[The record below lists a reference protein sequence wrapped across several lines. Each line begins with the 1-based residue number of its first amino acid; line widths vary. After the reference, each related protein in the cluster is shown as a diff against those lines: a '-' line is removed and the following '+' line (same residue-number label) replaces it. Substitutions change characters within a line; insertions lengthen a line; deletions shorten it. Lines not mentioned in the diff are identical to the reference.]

1 MDRLLHRLRDA
12 RGFTL
17 VEVFTVVLLVGI
29 LAALALPSYLGQR
42 TLAADADA
50 QSMVSTAAT
59 AMSINQAEEQSY
71 AATVAELE
79 AIEPSLKQA
88 RDLAASGTDSSY
100 EVSEL
105 SGSGTRFT
113 VEFDGSG
120 AAVRGCSDP
129 GKGRCNDVADADGNR
144 W

>member
-1 MDRLLHRLRDA
+1 MDRLSHRLRDA

-29 LAALALPSYLGQR
+29 LAALPSRRSSASGRSRR
-42 TLAADADA
+42 TPTPSPWSAPPPRRFD
-50 QSMVSTAAT
+50 QSRRG
-59 AMSINQAEEQSY
+59 
-71 AATVAELE
+71 AELRATLE
-79 AIEPSLKQA
+79 QIEPSLRQA
-88 RDLAASGTDSSY
+88 RDLTATGTDDSY

-105 SGSGTRFT
+105 SSSGTRFT
-113 VEFDGSG
+113 VEFSGSG

-129 GKGRCNDVADADGNR
+129 GKGRCNDVADSDGNR